1 MTIVAKYPVPVVEEI
16 LDELAGSKWFS
27 KLDLRAGYHQI
38 RLAEGEEYKTAFQ
51 THSGHYE
58 YKVVPFGL
66 AGAPPTFLDAMN
78 STLKPVLRECALV
91 FFDDILVYSDSFVQH
106 LQHLQQVFALLR
118 KDQWSLKRSKCSFAQ
133 QELAYLGDTISAK
146 GVSTDQ
152 SKVKEVAQ
160 WPTPTNVKE
169 VRAFLGLAGYYR
181 RFVRHFGM
189 IAKPLTTLLKK
200 REQFVWNTN
209 TENAFQ
215 ALKQALISAP
225 VLALPDFTK
234 AFTIETDACDLGVG
248 AVLQQEGH
256 PIAYLSKP
264 LGPRTKGLS
273 TYEKEYLAILLAVD
287 RWRPYL

>member
-78 STLKPVLRECALV
+78 STLKPVLRECLV

-118 KDQWSLKRSKCSFAQ
+118 KDQWYLKRSKCSFAQ

>member
-1 MTIVAKYPVPVVEEI
+1 
-16 LDELAGSKWFS
+16 
-27 KLDLRAGYHQI
+27 
-38 RLAEGEEYKTAFQ
+38 
-51 THSGHYE
+51 
-58 YKVVPFGL
+58 
-66 AGAPPTFLDAMN
+66 
-78 STLKPVLRECALV
+78 
-91 FFDDILVYSDSFVQH
+91 
-106 LQHLQQVFALLR
+106 
-118 KDQWSLKRSKCSFAQ
+118 
-133 QELAYLGDTISAK
+133 
-146 GVSTDQ
+146 
-152 SKVKEVAQ
+152 
-160 WPTPTNVKE
+160 
-169 VRAFLGLAGYYR
+169 
-181 RFVRHFGM
+181 M